1 VSDSSDDAAKKVP
14 MTAPV
19 SKSRRRGRDA
29 APDAAF
35 DAWLNQGLN
44 AMFGQVANEPI
55 PPELLALIEQSR
67 KDS

>member
-1 VSDSSDDAAKKVP
+1 MSDNSDAPDEKCAA
-14 MTAPV
+14 MNAR
-19 SKSRRRGRDA
+19 SKQRRRGRDA

-44 AMFGQVANEPI
+44 SMFGQVAQEPI

-67 KDS
+67 NKS